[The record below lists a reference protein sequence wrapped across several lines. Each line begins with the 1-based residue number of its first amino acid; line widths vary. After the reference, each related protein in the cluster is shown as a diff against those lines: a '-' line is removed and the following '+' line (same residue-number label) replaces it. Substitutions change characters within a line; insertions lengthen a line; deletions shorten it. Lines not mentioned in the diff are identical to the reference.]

1 MIAWSWAPPARLCCL
16 NFNCFRMS
24 CARFLSSPLFALLPL
39 VLPKISLHFLHL
51 LISGYILSNRIL
63 QYQELYGSTQGSKKM
78 VWRIVRLFSKIRAML
93 QPGVILDL
101 PLSSIYLDKPQFLTS
116 KIEMMIVPM
125 SEGVL
130 LNDLTHVKALR
141 MMTST

>member
-1 MIAWSWAPPARLCCL
+1 
-16 NFNCFRMS
+16 
-24 CARFLSSPLFALLPL
+24 
-39 VLPKISLHFLHL
+39 
-51 LISGYILSNRIL
+51 
-63 QYQELYGSTQGSKKM
+63 
-78 VWRIVRLFSKIRAML
+78 ML